1 MSRWKPDA
9 VGRLMGAAL
18 ALFDEQGYDET
29 TVADIAARAG
39 LTRRT
44 FFRYFPDKRE
54 VLFSGLDHL
63 EQVFVEAV
71 RQAPDGAS
79 PMQAVGAGL
88 AAAADVFTG
97 VHPYARVRARVIAAN
112 PELQE
117 RELIKLERLAS
128 KVSEALEGRQATP
141 TLALL
146 TADLG
151 VRVFH
156 RAFAEWV
163 ANDDPDALGPTTAR
177 MLDELGALWN
187 T

>member
-1 MSRWKPDA
+1 
-9 VGRLMGAAL
+9 MGAAL
-18 ALFDEQGYDET
+18 VLFDEQGYDET
-29 TVADIAARAG
+29 TVADIAGRAG

-54 VLFSGLDHL
+54 VLFSGAEHL

-71 RQAPDGAS
+71 KQAPEAAS
-79 PMQAVGAGL
+79 PMQALRAGL
-88 AAAADVFTG
+88 AAACEVFAG

-128 KVSEALEGRQATP
+128 KVAEALANRTASTS
-141 TLALL
+141 LAVLA
-146 TADLG
+146 ADMG
-151 VRVFH
+151 ARVFH

-163 ANDDPDALGPTTAR
+163 ANDDPDALGPTAAR
-177 MLDELGALWN
+177 MLDDLGALWDDRP
-187 T
+187 

>member
-1 MSRWKPDA
+1 
-9 VGRLMGAAL
+9 MGAAL

-54 VLFSGLDHL
+54 VLFSGAEHL
-63 EQVFVEAV
+63 EQVFAEAV
-71 RQAPDGAS
+71 KQAPEAAS
-79 PMQAVGAGL
+79 PMQALRAGL
-88 AAAADVFTG
+88 CAAGDVFAG

-112 PELQE
+112 PELKE

-128 KVSEALEGRQATP
+128 KVAEALEGRQATP

-146 TADLG
+146 SADIG

-163 ANDDPDALGPTTAR
+163 ANGDPDALGPMTAR
-177 MLDELGALWN
+177 MLDELGELWD